1 MPSSNNAKAKAA
13 QYRQSEQGRMARQQY
28 NRQPQVKQRKAV
40 KRAMKNHQTPPTL
53 TS

>member
-1 MPSSNNAKAKAA
+1 MPSTNNAKAKAQ
-13 QYRQSEQGRMARQQY
+13 QYRQSEKGRMARHM
-28 NRQPQVKQRKAV
+28 NNMQPQVKQRKAV

>member
-13 QYRQSEQGRMARQQY
+13 QYRQSEKGREARRMY
-28 NRQPQVKQRKAV
+28 NMQPQVKQHKAV
-40 KRAMKNHQTPPTL
+40 RRAMKKHQTPPTL